1 MAFMYEGLHHKDTM
15 GFLQT
20 ALAGGTQWTLVQV
33 RNTGVVVPGIA
44 DNDIFS
50 YNMQFNHDKKLGSVL
65 DDFHI
70 HYMFESANTGTCT
83 FTWAWGW
90 FKFDADPTKCDV
102 IPDTLPNTGVTTWTI
117 DGAQQ
122 YKHMLKQII
131 TGLTFDSPNG
141 DETYSSMFFIKITR
155 SASTGSIGTM
165 RLLSADC
172 HYITDREGSKNV
184 ASD

>member
-1 MAFMYEGLHHKDTM
+1 MSYKYEGLAHKDSF
-15 GFLQT
+15 GILQT
-20 ALAGGTQWTLVQV
+20 ALGGVTAWTPVQV
-33 RNTGVVVPGIA
+33 RNTGVIVPGIA

-50 YNMQFNHDKKLGSVL
+50 YNVQFNHDKKLGSNL

-70 HYMFESANTGTCT
+70 HYMFETANTGTCT
-83 FTWAWGW
+83 LTWEWGW
-90 FKFDADPTKCDV
+90 YRFQTGGASDV
-102 IPDTLPNTGVTTWTI
+102 IPDTLPNTGTTTWTI
-117 DGAQQ
+117 DGADQ

-131 TGLTFDSPNG
+131 TGLTYTETNG
-141 DETYSSMFFIKITR
+141 PETYSAMLFIKLTR